1 MNNNGN
7 KCQEIV
13 MRYKNGEKDAINEL
27 PQYIDNMV
35 YSLLKPYKLYNDR
48 DEMYQVAWQCIM
60 KCVDHY
66 DPSYGT
72 LFTTFAYP
80 AIKRELRQYRN
91 RMDKH
96 NRYTTDGEQ
105 NIYKILSIDGYI
117 QLRHHGHI
125 RYTSLENYLESK
137 EDVELSALVREL
149 KEIIREGLKNVK
161 NDKQR
166 AIIADYLCGIKG
178 TYIAYQYSVSPAY
191 VSRVVKDF
199 FRKIKDQVSE

>member
-1 MNNNGN
+1 MSNNGS

-13 MRYKNGEKDAINEL
+13 TRYKNGDKEAINEL

-72 LFTTFAYP
+72 LFTTFTYP

-91 RMDKH
+91 RIDKH

-117 QLRHHGHI
+117 QLKHCGHT

-137 EDVELSALVREL
+137 EDVETSALVHEL
-149 KEIIREGLKNVK
+149 KEIIAQELKNVK

-166 AIIADYLCGIKG
+166 AIIADYLYGIKG

-199 FRKIKDQVSE
+199 FRKVKEEVSK